1 MTTIDC
7 QTCIHILEIVTT
19 TIATAYDKLN
29 SPLLHQ
35 SIDSKPA
42 ITETAATAVY
52 AARYHTLVHQ
62 YRRLFLFI
70 YSIPTPTELN

>member
-42 ITETAATAVY
+42 TTETAAAA